1 MRRQIIAL
9 VAAAAL
15 AMPLMACGT
24 SGGTSETDTSSST
37 ESEQGT
43 NDELAEFYAG
53 TWRASVETSGNTV
66 YGNVAGKEYM
76 LDLVLEEDGTAT
88 VTPLEGHEDLLTGEG
103 TWTASDE
110 SAVTITIDSTTI
122 ELTVI
127 DDATIEADPTDFDI
141 DGFDVL
147 TFEYY

>member
-9 VAAAAL
+9 VAAAVL
-15 AMPLMACGT
+15 AMPLVACGT
-24 SGGTSETDTSSST
+24 SGETPGTDASSSA
-37 ESEQGT
+37 ESEQGAT
-43 NDELAEFYAG
+43 DELAEFYAG

-88 VTPLEGHEDLLTGEG
+88 VTPLEGHEDLLSGEG

-110 SAVTITIDSTTI
+110 SAVTVTLDGTAI

-127 DDATIEADPTDFDI
+127 DDATIEADPTDFGI

-147 TFEYY
+147 TLEYY